1 MNNNYGKN
9 PTQPLYCCNCGIFFM
24 DDPFKKVI
32 VCSDK
37 CREIIEKKKACMI
50 VGIVF
55 GENNSD
61 KNKI

>member
-1 MNNNYGKN
+1 MNNNYGEN
-9 PTQPLYCCNCGIFFM
+9 SAQPLHCCNCGFLFM
-24 DDPFKKVI
+24 GDPFEKVI
-32 VCSDK
+32 ICSDE

-61 KNKI
+61 